1 MYYNAEDLTRNP
13 GFCCG
18 VSSSRPAETK
28 CVSMSCSIAS
38 VVCWTLMPRPNMTTH
53 FSSRWN
59 TPSVTWQHAPKYRAS
74 TTNLHIAKSTEPCL
88 LSGGVAP
95 CLLTL
100 LLPHICCMCT
110 AILAQP
116 GLHLDYFTQRCC
128 STCARVQQIRQCC
141 LTTYAHCNTQQNR
154 QYSTA
159 SLQLCQLFQQE
170 RTVGTDG
177 LAIMG
182 HLD

>member
-1 MYYNAEDLTRNP
+1 MCFNVLQY
-13 GFCCG
+13 CICG
-18 VSSSRPAETK
+18 
-28 CVSMSCSIAS
+28 
-38 VVCWTLMPRPNMTTH
+38 LLDTH
-53 FSSRWN
+53 A
-59 TPSVTWQHAPKYRAS
+59 TAQHDHAFLKPLEHTICHLAACTQCRAS

-177 LAIMG
+177 LAMMG